1 MIENIARNTKN
12 NLRIFLIGN
21 TLEEASTILKA
32 FNFLPEDF
40 GRFKLKRKRCIIEN
54 IAPTEDYL
62 KDREGS
68 APDLLGGNEMSN
80 YTNELKKDASLITK
94 ERLLNYNTIIK
105 FSKQPKDWFLVWNGN
120 VITRYKG

>member
-1 MIENIARNTKN
+1 MIENIARTTKYK
-12 NLRIFLIGN
+12 LRIFLIGN

-54 IAPTEDYL
+54 ISPTEEYL
-62 KDREGS
+62 KDRKGS
-68 APDLLGGNEMSN
+68 AADILGGNEMSN
-80 YTNELKKDASLITK
+80 YTNELKKDISLITK

>member
-1 MIENIARNTKN
+1 MIENIARTTKYR
-12 NLRIFLIGN
+12 LRIFLIGN

-54 IAPTEDYL
+54 ISPTEEYL
-62 KDREGS
+62 KDRKGS
-68 APDLLGGNEMSN
+68 AADILGGNEMSN
-80 YTNELKKDASLITK
+80 YTNELKKDISLITK

>member
-1 MIENIARNTKN
+1 MIENIARTTKYR
-12 NLRIFLIGN
+12 LRIFLIGN

-54 IAPTEDYL
+54 ISPTEEYL
-62 KDREGS
+62 KDRKGS
-68 APDLLGGNEMSN
+68 AADILGGNEMSN
-80 YTNELKKDASLITK
+80 YTNELKKDISLVTK

-120 VITRYKG
+120 VVTRYKG

>member
-1 MIENIARNTKN
+1 MIENIARTTKYR
-12 NLRIFLIGN
+12 LRIFLIGN

-54 IAPTEDYL
+54 ISPTEEYL
-62 KDREGS
+62 KDRKGS
-68 APDLLGGNEMSN
+68 AADILGGNEMSN
-80 YTNELKKDASLITK
+80 YTNELKKDISLVTK